1 MAKLVAGAAYAIGL
15 AGASVFFAYVLAVGV
30 GLWPRDLD
38 GDAWWAVPINL
49 GLLLAF
55 GLQHSGMARRA
66 FKDVWIRWVPA
77 YLERSIYVGTAG
89 VTIGALTALWQPLP
103 GPPIWHGPLWIVAIS
118 LAAAVF
124 LMSCCGRFNHFAFF
138 GLTQAWTRNADAPMP
153 LCTEGPYRFV
163 RHPLMLGVLV
173 ALWAQ
178 PIMPPELLMLN
189 VGMTIYV
196 LIAIHLEERDLVRE
210 HGDAYARYR
219 REVPALIP
227 FVW

>member
-1 MAKLVAGAAYAIGL
+1 MAKLVAVTAYLIGL

-30 GLWPRDLD
+30 GLWPRDLHA
-38 GDAWWAVPINL
+38 DAWWAVPINS

-66 FKDVWIRWVPA
+66 FKDVWTRLVPA

-89 VTIGALTALWQPLP
+89 ITIGALTALWQPLP
-103 GPPIWHGPLWIVAIS
+103 GPPIWEGPLWIVAIS
-118 LAAAVF
+118 VLAAVF
-124 LMSCCGRFNHFAFF
+124 LMNCCGRFNHFAFF

-153 LCTEGPYRFV
+153 LCTDGLYRFV

-189 VGMTIYV
+189 AGMTTYILV
-196 LIAIHLEERDLVRE
+196 AIPLEERELLRE
-210 HGDAYARYR
+210 YGETYEKYR
-219 REVPALIP
+219 REVPMLIP
-227 FVW
+227 WK